1 MKLIRLF
8 LVLMIFFNFISADHL
23 NDFYRL
29 LDSSSIVKLKIK
41 YTQNQFENVF
51 ESFGECYLIDNKEYY
66 YESNNIKVYAKE
78 NQLITKNYTTN
89 QILYSEIDRN
99 QLNILDIL
107 SGSRDQI
114 EFFDNDSYYNKYHF
128 VIPSLGFKGYFKFQE
143 DTSIL
148 QSIHLMMDLNQTI
161 FINVVLMEVLKESF
175 TPKMDLENFE
185 IIDLRD

>member
-1 MKLIRLF
+1 
-8 LVLMIFFNFISADHL
+8 MIFFKFLSADHL
-23 NDFYRL
+23 SEFYRL
-29 LDSSSIVKLKIK
+29 LDGSSIVKLKIK

-51 ESFGECYLIDNKEYY
+51 ESMGECYFINNKEYY
-66 YESNNIKVYAKE
+66 YESNDIKVYAKE
-78 NQLITKNYTTN
+78 DQLITKNYTTN

-114 EFFDNDSYYNKYHF
+114 EFLDKDLHFSKYHF
-128 VIPSLGFKGYFKFQE
+128 VIPSLEFKGYFKFQE
-143 DTSIL
+143 NTGVL
-148 QSIHLMMDLNQTI
+148 QNIHLFMDSNQTI
-161 FINVVLMEVLKESF
+161 FIKVVLMEILKGNF